1 MFPIVVENNLGE
13 KELMALNKIVLNK
26 NRWLMPVMIAII
38 AVCGLLIYLVER
50 QITAELIWCACVVV
64 LCTLWVYVF
73 APLITKHS
81 VKKQQ
86 ARLGERRVT
95 AEIYEDRF
103 HFTVSGDNF
112 NGDET
117 VNFSSLLS
125 VTETDEYF
133 FAFFHKLA
141 AHIIDKSN
149 LSPDEIGTVRVVL
162 QNAVAPKKYKMRCKP

>member
-86 ARLGERRVT
+86 APKLSNKCRQRR
-95 AEIYEDRF
+95 
-103 HFTVSGDNF
+103 
-112 NGDET
+112 
-117 VNFSSLLS
+117 
-125 VTETDEYF
+125 
-133 FAFFHKLA
+133 KK
-141 AHIIDKSN
+141 AH
-149 LSPDEIGTVRVVL
+149 SPRRCRRR
-162 QNAVAPKKYKMRCKP
+162 KKR